1 MKKWLNRF
9 LNDERGNVFVLVA
22 LLLVVLI
29 GFTALVVDGGRLYVE
44 KSMLQKAADAAALA
58 GVQELPID
66 KAKAET
72 KSKEVASKND
82 VTNTTVE
89 IPTDNMSIRVTTSSD
104 VNLTF
109 ARIFGKDNASV
120 KATAKVKLNPITSVT
135 GVIPIGIDMNAY
147 DKWKNCTEIT
157 LKLKNPG
164 NSGNNENKYCNGSNN
179 LGSGNTGLIQ
189 FINSGKQDLD
199 DEIANGV
206 PVPVSVGE
214 IYDTGPGGGTGKT
227 RDGVKERVDSCSKI
241 YTYNSATFLTNPPPR
256 NCAQVVTVPM
266 YSNFE
271 DKNGRKEIKI
281 EGFATFFLIGSRG
294 NGGEVIGRFMD
305 FAISG
310 DSSAGQ
316 TNYGAYGYKLV
327 E

>member
-9 LNDERGNVFVLVA
+9 LNDERGNVLVLVA

-58 GVQELPID
+58 GVQELPND
-66 KAKAET
+66 SAKAET

-89 IPTDNMSIRVTTSSD
+89 IPTDNMWIRVTTSSD

-120 KATAKVKLNPITSVT
+120 KATAKVKLNPITSAT
-135 GVIPIGIDMNAY
+135 GVIPIGVDMGAY
-147 DKWKNCTEIT
+147 DKWKSCTEIT
-157 LKLKNPG
+157 LKLDSPTG
-164 NSGNNENKYCNGSNN
+164 DIDECSGSDK
-179 LGSGNTGLIQ
+179 LGSGNTGAIRILE
-189 FINSGKQDLD
+189 NKGGKDYKDDLAYGSK
-199 DEIANGV
+199 E
-206 PVPVSVGE
+206 PVSVGE
-214 IYDTGPGGGTGKT
+214 SFFTEPGVMKGPNEQGIKI
-227 RDGVKERVDSCSKI
+227 RVDACSKK
-241 YTYNSATFLTNPPPR
+241 YKYDSATFLTNPPPSD
-256 NCAQVVTVPM
+256 CEQVVTVPV
-266 YSNFE
+266 YTIL
-271 DKNGRKEIKI
+271 DDKKNGATMEVKVV
-281 EGFATFFLIGSRG
+281 GFATFFLIGSG
-294 NGGEVIGRFMD
+294 NGKEAIGRFMD